1 MPLVLNVHV
10 GDPIGSLCELCGE
23 QPHEQGGPTFNTVSS
38 LEVKAWDAGRGDD
51 YEVYVNGKS
60 IDLAYTYIIT
70 AETEDHQIATNA
82 AKIVGCATSGVTDT
96 FTLPKQ

>member
-70 AETEDHQIATNA
+70 AETEDRQIARHWAQTT
-82 AKIVGCATSGVTDT
+82 VSHFSG
-96 FTLPKQ
+96 